1 MHTRKCD
8 VLVDEVIG
16 SVGSG
21 VAVVSHLTWAMG
33 AKLVLCKNSKGF
45 LTTDPSLKLGDSLS
59 ILHKSLY
66 LIQKLLKFCACFAFE
81 NEGSHLW
88 KVLAVLVKGLKQT
101 FVGSF
106 SL

>member
-21 VAVVSHLTWAMG
+21 AMG